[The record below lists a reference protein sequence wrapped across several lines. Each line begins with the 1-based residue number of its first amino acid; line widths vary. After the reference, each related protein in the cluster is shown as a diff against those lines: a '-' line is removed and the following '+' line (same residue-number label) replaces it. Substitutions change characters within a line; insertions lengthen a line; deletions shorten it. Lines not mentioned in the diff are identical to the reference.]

1 MTITEIWNE
10 AYEIYIDTEDRAKV
24 REYLEEQLGHDER
37 LASMIPDIVADVV
50 EAYGL

>member
-10 AYEIYIDTEDRAKV
+10 AYEIYIDTEDKTKV

-37 LASMIPDIVADVV
+37 LASMIPDMVADV
-50 EAYGL
+50 ADTYNI